1 MKIEDKEYLRA
12 AKKIWC
18 GDECTI
24 QNVIWRCNQ
33 SLRDDNGYRV
43 FTNQSEYRQI
53 DKIDEDTIVLID
65 DRGNR
70 TEVFKCWFTSI

>member
-24 QNVIWRCNQ
+24 QNVSHCEDFTVTPK
-33 SLRDDNGYRV
+33 LRYKKKEIDLGDG
-43 FTNQSEYRQI
+43 TAKTEYRLQQMWQGSGGT
-53 DKIDEDTIVLID
+53 EDWQWVQCVD
-65 DRGNR
+65 
-70 TEVFKCWFTSI
+70 

>member
-1 MKIEDKEYLRA
+1 MITKEEYEEA
-12 AKKIWC
+12 QEI
-18 GDECTI
+18 
-24 QNVIWRCNQ
+24 IWRCNQ

-65 DRGNR
+65 DRGSR
-70 TEVFKCWFTSI
+70 TKVFKYWFTSI